1 MKTIKVYMY
10 ESTWQDGAQF
20 EGDNLTDVYG
30 TKEVALE
37 HMNADKKE
45 VLDSFKTYYGEND
58 IEIDES
64 ENSVEIY
71 VDTDEYYD
79 SWTGVIGE
87 KEIEIPE

>member
-1 MKTIKVYMY
+1 
-10 ESTWQDGAQF
+10 
-20 EGDNLTDVYG
+20 
-30 TKEVALE
+30 
-37 HMNADKKE
+37 MNADKKE

-79 SWTGVIGE
+79 SWTGEIVE